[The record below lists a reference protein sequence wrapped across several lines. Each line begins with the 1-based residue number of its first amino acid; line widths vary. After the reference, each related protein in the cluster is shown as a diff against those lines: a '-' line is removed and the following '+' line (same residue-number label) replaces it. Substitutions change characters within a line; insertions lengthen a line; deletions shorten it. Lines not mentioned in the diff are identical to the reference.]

1 MGSFSRKVKRKQFLT
16 ARKQF
21 MKDFKKSM
29 SKFKKQV
36 VCSECARAPRE
47 GENIDNWHI
56 EKSSENID
64 LICTECYNKKDE
76 LRERLKEMKRSDM
89 LAAKGTAGDL

>member
-1 MGSFSRKVKRKQFLT
+1 MGSFTRKIKRKQFVQ

-36 VCSECARAPRE
+36 SCSVCSRQPHPEE
-47 GENIDNWHI
+47 KIDDWHVDKYS
-56 EKSSENID
+56 EKID
-64 LICTECYNKKDE
+64 LICTECYNEVESEDLDVSKD
-76 LRERLKEMKRSDM
+76 
-89 LAAKGTAGDL
+89 TVV

>member
-1 MGSFSRKVKRKQFLT
+1 MGSLTRKIKRRQLLK

-36 VCSECARAPRE
+36 ACVTCGRPPRP

-56 EKSSENID
+56 NKYSEKID
-64 LICTECYNKKDE
+64 LICTDCYNEDE
-76 LRERLKEMKRSDM
+76 DPTLEFGSGEF
-89 LAAKGTAGDL
+89 

>member
-1 MGSFSRKVKRKQFLT
+1 MASFSRKLKRKQFVT

-29 SKFKKQV
+29 KHFKSQV
-36 VCSECARAPRE
+36 ICSSCGRPPNP

-56 EKSSENID
+56 DKNSSNID
-64 LICTECYNKKDE
+64 LVCTDCVL
-76 LRERLKEMKRSDM
+76 LRQDAEGEIQYEN
-89 LAAKGTAGDL
+89 